1 MHMESF
7 CKALPRD
14 RLLLG
19 NEHELDGLHKADSRR
34 TYTIPSTGAKLT
46 YRHAVDILSRY
57 ANSLV
62 SMCLIF

>member
-1 MHMESF
+1 MENF
-7 CKALPRD
+7 CNTLPRD

-19 NEHELDGLHKADSRR
+19 NDHDLDGVLRKEDGRR
-34 TYTIPSTGAKLT
+34 VYTIPSTGAKLT

-62 SMCLIF
+62 WPKVST